1 MAKLTD
7 NTEDFHQFNTRL
19 SSIAATSDKP
29 FVRDS
34 SEMIQYALSF
44 AKELPKEYGWRHL
57 GVEAFRNLAITKGKV
72 EDANTIYW
80 LDMSRNFEAYAIT
93 VFWRSIEIIK
103 PCIRSLNL
111 HEVVTPA
118 ILARSFL
125 ELSAS
130 FIENANITHQAIQKF
145 PPHTQNSIEIS
156 QDLERLSLR
165 ILFGTR
171 LGKDVPD
178 HLKQKNVLT
187 TLQKLTKN
195 PNATELLPIY
205 EFLCEIAHPNVIGNA
220 VFWAEVMQKNEDG
233 SETILIKRAYD
244 SDMNRE
250 IIEKILWSLGWS
262 AVCLRNGFHIIH
274 DAIEMMVK
282 RFPELQKHLR
292 NTGE

>member
-1 MAKLTD
+1 MKKDIDTTA
-7 NTEDFHQFNTRL
+7 DFHQFNPRL
-19 SSIAATSDKP
+19 SGIAAASDKP
-29 FVRDS
+29 FVHS
-34 SEMIQYALSF
+34 SGEMIQYALSF
-44 AKELPKEYGWRHL
+44 AKELPEEYGWRHMS
-57 GVEAFRNLAITKGKV
+57 VEAFRDLASTISTV

-80 LDMSRNFEAYAIT
+80 LDTLRNFEAYAIT
-93 VFWRSIEIIK
+93 VYWRGIEIIK
-103 PCIRSLNL
+103 PCIRSLNV

-118 ILARSFL
+118 ILARSLL

-130 FIENANITHQAIQKF
+130 FIENTNIAYQTIQKL
-145 PPHTQNSIEIS
+145 PPHINNAIEIS
-156 QDLERLSLR
+156 KDLEKLSLR

-171 LGKDVPD
+171 LGTDIPE

-195 PNATELLPIY
+195 PSATDLLPVY

-220 VFWAEVMQKNEDG
+220 VFWAEVLQKNEDG
-233 SETILIKRAYD
+233 SETIRIKREHDYD
-244 SDMNRE
+244 KNSE
-250 IIEKILWSLGWS
+250 IIEKVLWSLGWS

-292 NTGE
+292 NTG